1 MREVYTEVYTGTGAA
16 LPIEIGFQP
25 SYCEILTKTGGL
37 VAMWHDSEP
46 NYTRIVHPYV
56 DRLLDDAVLQIGTT
70 PTAVANLAFNYVI
83 AGIPY
88 TKGATAAGTAPGN
101 DVIPQGLWGAVAFDI
116 AADGTIDVVGATANA
131 TGYATAALARA
142 GCAAAGASHVRIGF
156 VAAKKSDGA
165 FTFGTTSLAAANSTV
180 EYTGSDEGLLT
191 TTGIHLYGDVSG
203 DSYNGI
209 EVGTSTY
216 INKVGEI
223 YILKAYR

>member
-70 PTAVANLAFNYVI
+70 PTAVANLAFNFVI

-101 DVIPQGLWGAVAFDI
+101 DVIPPRPVGRGCVRHRFRREHRRHRGRRERNRLRNCRSCAGRMCCRRSLPCSHRLCGREKIRWRFHLRKHVARRCQLD
-116 AADGTIDVVGATANA
+116 
-131 TGYATAALARA
+131 R
-142 GCAAAGASHVRIGF
+142 
-156 VAAKKSDGA
+156 
-165 FTFGTTSLAAANSTV
+165 
-180 EYTGSDEGLLT
+180 
-191 TTGIHLYGDVSG
+191 
-203 DSYNGI
+203 
-209 EVGTSTY
+209 
-216 INKVGEI
+216 
-223 YILKAYR
+223 

>member
-1 MREVYTEVYTGTGAA
+1 MREVYTEVYIGTGAA

-25 SYCEILTKTGGL
+25 SYCDILTKTGGL

-46 NYTRIVHPYV
+46 TNTRVVNPYV

-88 TKGATAAGTAPGN
+88 AKAAVAAGTAPGD
-101 DVIPQGLWGAVAFDI
+101 DVIPEDTWGAVAFDI
-116 AADGTIDVVGATANA
+116 ASDGTIDAIEAAANA
-131 TGYATAALARA
+131 TGYASAALARA
-142 GCAAAGASHVRIGF
+142 GCAAAASGHVRIGF
-156 VAAKKSDGA
+156 VAATKSDGD
-165 FTFGTTSLAAANSTV
+165 FTFGTTSLAADNATV

-191 TTGIHLYGDVSG
+191 TTGIKLYGDVSG
-203 DSYNGI
+203 DNYNGI

-216 INKVGEI
+216 INKKGEI